1 MNIGEL
7 IDHYQE
13 WVDYDMKRY
22 GKISDETNRD
32 IEEAGL
38 QIVKDKYGDYE
49 VIVDD
54 IVHNYDKLR
63 ELSAEELRPFVL
75 KHNSKCKMT
84 EGIDKKVRNFASR
97 DDFLWLVSSLLRYED
112 WYNDDVEFHTE
123 LHKDGS
129 NWICPKYP
137 LSDNDARRV
146 TGYIEDILVDRYD
159 MNRQDFKVIE
169 DKYSGWTILF
179 KESKS
184 FNESLKEPLKGE
196 NGWIKRWKSL
206 DKYYKGDLVISKI
219 SSPYEA
225 WHIEKVAPNGRT
237 IKHLGNYKSLEVAM
251 DAAEQYLIKNESKS
265 IENNVVPDESLEA
278 SKSRTFIELPEFQK
292 LWQKFNLTDDDLMS
306 LQNQII
312 NGNQAVSLG
321 SNVYKI
327 RFSPKQISKGKD
339 TTDRVIYI
347 DYIIDSKVYL
357 VTIFSKSDESNLT
370 KDELNNIRK
379 LSKSLEVK

>member
-32 IEEAGL
+32 IREAGL
-38 QIVKDKYGDYE
+38 QVVKDEYGDYE
-49 VIVDD
+49 VI
-54 IVHNYDKLR
+54 
-63 ELSAEELRPFVL
+63 A
-75 KHNSKCKMT
+75 
-84 EGIDKKVRNFASR
+84 G
-97 DDFLWLVSSLLRYED
+97 
-112 WYNDDVEFHTE
+112 
-123 LHKDGS
+123 
-129 NWICPKYP
+129 KY
-137 LSDNDARRV
+137 
-146 TGYIEDILVDRYD
+146 
-159 MNRQDFKVIE
+159 
-169 DKYSGWTILF
+169 
-179 KESKS
+179 
-184 FNESLKEPLKGE
+184 NESLKESLNSDIVSMIKKQFPKATVKTSIRKHSDVHKSNPNTARGKTKYVDIRITPDETSSVNSILQYCNHNIKKVLDRDNRFYYYGDVPARNPRGSKEVILSYEDYSDLSDDEYKSLISEPLKESLKGE
-196 NGWIKRWKSL
+196 NGWIKRWNSL

-219 SSPYEA
+219 NSPYEA

-237 IKHLGNYKSLEVAM
+237 IKHLGNYKSLKVAM

-265 IENNVVPDESLEA
+265 IEHNVVPDESLEA

>member
-32 IEEAGL
+32 IEEASL

-49 VIVDD
+49 VI
-54 IVHNYDKLR
+54 
-63 ELSAEELRPFVL
+63 A
-75 KHNSKCKMT
+75 
-84 EGIDKKVRNFASR
+84 G
-97 DDFLWLVSSLLRYED
+97 
-112 WYNDDVEFHTE
+112 
-123 LHKDGS
+123 
-129 NWICPKYP
+129 KY
-137 LSDNDARRV
+137 
-146 TGYIEDILVDRYD
+146 
-159 MNRQDFKVIE
+159 
-169 DKYSGWTILF
+169 
-179 KESKS
+179 
-184 FNESLKEPLKGE
+184 NESLKGE
-196 NGWIKRWKSL
+196 NGWIKRWNSL

-237 IKHLGNYKSLEVAM
+237 IKHLGNYKSLKVAM

>member
-49 VIVDD
+49 VI
-54 IVHNYDKLR
+54 
-63 ELSAEELRPFVL
+63 
-75 KHNSKCKMT
+75 
-84 EGIDKKVRNFASR
+84 
-97 DDFLWLVSSLLRYED
+97 
-112 WYNDDVEFHTE
+112 
-123 LHKDGS
+123 
-129 NWICPKYP
+129 
-137 LSDNDARRV
+137 ARR
-146 TGYIEDILVDRYD
+146 Y
-159 MNRQDFKVIE
+159 
-169 DKYSGWTILF
+169 
-179 KESKS
+179 
-184 FNESLKEPLKGE
+184 
-196 NGWIKRWKSL
+196 
-206 DKYYKGDLVISKI
+206 
-219 SSPYEA
+219 
-225 WHIEKVAPNGRT
+225 
-237 IKHLGNYKSLEVAM
+237 
-251 DAAEQYLIKNESKS
+251 
-265 IENNVVPDESLEA
+265 DESLEA

-327 RFSPKQISKGKD
+327 RFSPKQISKGKN

>member
-32 IEEAGL
+32 IREAGL
-38 QIVKDKYGDYE
+38 QVVKDEYGDYE
-49 VIVDD
+49 VIAGKY
-54 IVHNYDKLR
+54 NESLR
-63 ELSAEELRPFVL
+63 
-75 KHNSKCKMT
+75 M
-84 EGIDKKVRNFASR
+84 SR
-97 DDFLWLVSSLLRYED
+97 DDFLWSVSSLLRYED

-196 NGWIKRWKSL
+196 NGWIKRWNSL

-219 SSPYEA
+219 NSPYEA

-251 DAAEQYLIKNESKS
+251 DAAEQYLIKNKSKS
-265 IENNVVPDESLEA
+265 TENKVVTDESLEA

-292 LWQKFNLTDDDLMS
+292 LWQKFNLTDDDLIS